1 MSEAIVV
8 NLTSEML
15 WLTLL
20 MSLPTVVVASAVGV
34 LLSLVQALT
43 QVQDQTVQFLI
54 KLIAVSVTLAAT
66 YAWMGHVLL
75 NYAGSAFEQ
84 ISRMG

>member
-8 NLTSEML
+8 KFTSEML

-20 MSLPTVVVASAVGV
+20 LSLPTVIVASAVGV
-34 LLSLVQALT
+34 FVSLVQALT

-54 KLIAVSVTLAAT
+54 KLLAVSVTLVAT
-66 YAWMGHVLL
+66 YGWMGNVLL

-84 ISRMG
+84 ISRMQ

>member
-8 NLTSEML
+8 RLMAEML

-20 MSLPTVVVASAVGV
+20 LSLPTVVVAAAVGV
-34 LLSLVQALT
+34 VVSLVQALT

-54 KLIAVSVTLAAT
+54 KLIAVSVTLVAT
-66 YAWMGHVLL
+66 YGWMGHVLM
-75 NYAGSAFEQ
+75 NYAGQTFEQ
-84 ISRMG
+84 IGRMR

>member
-8 NLTSEML
+8 KLTAEML

-20 MSLPTVVVASAVGV
+20 LSLPTVVVAAAVGV
-34 LLSLVQALT
+34 VVSLVQALT

-54 KLIAVSVTLAAT
+54 KLIAVSVTLVAT
-66 YAWMGHVLL
+66 YAWMGQVLMH
-75 NYAGSAFEQ
+75 YANTTFEH
-84 ISRMG
+84 ISQMR

>member
-34 LLSLVQALT
+34 LVSLVQALT
-43 QVQDQTVQFLI
+43 QVQDQTVQFP
-54 KLIAVSVTLAAT
+54 
-66 YAWMGHVLL
+66 WMGHVLL